1 MNEDRVLIAIATYK
15 EVENLEKL
23 IPKIRDFDKSSDIL
37 IVDDKSQD
45 KTKEVISVLDKKLN
59 IIQRPK
65 KLGLGTAHILCML
78 YAIKNNYNFLNNGC
92 RFFT

>member
-37 IVDDKSQD
+37 IVDDQSED

-59 IIQRPK
+59 IIQ
-65 KLGLGTAHILCML
+65 L
-78 YAIKNNYNFLNNGC
+78 AIHRDMRIGAKAFGAIE
-92 RFFT
+92 

>member
-37 IVDDKSQD
+37 IVDDKSED

-65 KLGLGTAHILCML
+65 NLDLEQHIF
-78 YAIKNNYNFLNNGC
+78 YACSTLLKTTIIFS
-92 RFFT
+92 